1 MAAEDKLQNVKAVR
15 QMIDGTHKSQTRKTH
30 GFSDAAATA
39 KRNEKHEIG
48 DIWEETDPKSGTVW
62 KITQF
67 DGFRSKVPANSV
79 REEINEILNV
89 PKTCPACDQK
99 MKDVDEEHLNL
110 KMYFI
115 HKKCFSCVIK
125 EETLIKARG
134 KEAWEDYSRKK
145 MLANAKSWM
154 SDVDKEVEELKKAVT
169 ETYWQN
175 ADGRSEDIDVS
186 AYMKKIDSDYQS
198 LKDEIL
204 NNLES
209 KNGN

>member
-1 MAAEDKLQNVKAVR
+1 
-15 QMIDGTHKSQTRKTH
+15 MIDGTHKSQTRKTH

-198 LKDEIL
+198 LKEEIL

>member
-198 LKDEIL
+198 LKEEIL

>member
-48 DIWEETDPKSGTVW
+48 DIWEETDPKSGTIW

-89 PKTCPACDQK
+89 PKTCPTCDQK

-125 EETLIKARG
+125 EETLIKAKG

-175 ADGRSEDIDVS
+175 ADGRSEDSSI
-186 AYMKKIDSDYQS
+186 SDMLLQLS
-198 LKDEIL
+198 CFATL
-204 NNLES
+204 S
-209 KNGN
+209 

>member
-89 PKTCPACDQK
+89 PKTCPTCDQK

-125 EETLIKARG
+125 EETLIKAQG

>member
-48 DIWEETDPKSGTVW
+48 DIWEETDPKSGTIW